1 MKKADG
7 WSMGQEEQKK
17 KALEEKLRRR
27 AYTAAFEAAQQRKEK
42 PWQSWDEAFSER
54 LAKQPFITEE
64 ERKPFAPSGAG
75 AQNAFYTG
83 EKQPW
88 PGLGEA
94 WPGQARRAGEPPR
107 AALPENL
114 PSGAGAQNAFYI
126 GEKQPWPGL
135 GEAWPGQA
143 RRAERTPWA
152 ALPENLPSGAGA
164 QNAFY
169 TGEKQPWPGL
179 GEAWPGQARRVERTP
194 WAALSENPPSGAG
207 TMLLAGQRRS
217 MAQATPGGEPPAGP
231 EQGAPG
237 FALEGVDPAYRDAVY
252 AGQALAELLRPER
265 RKAGPET
272 GKALQPGGGYGT
284 LKKRQDTESWR
295 DAFLEQQAA
304 LQAQTLAQERAQAEG
319 VGAAYTK
326 YVRPLLE
333 RAALGLSTALSPIP
347 SVPGSEPGTGL
358 AQAIET
364 SNANYERNKTHDISG
379 RPVHGQGVDAA
390 GEFAYGNS
398 QMKDSGCGVIGTYN
412 ALYLLGKDPSL
423 AEVGRRYEISGAMA
437 GGGAWGTN
445 PYGAPQ
451 VLKQYGVQYEE
462 YTDPDALE
470 REAGEGDV
478 MIVSIWNRKGT
489 IFEGYHTFAVQK
501 VNGELMVYNRFNNSA
516 ESTEKKTMGEVIEN
530 GQFIVGYRVQN
541 AK

>member
-27 AYTAAFEAAQQRKEK
+27 VYTAAFEAAQQRKEK

-114 PSGAGAQNAFYI
+114 PSGAGAQNAFYR

-152 ALPENLPSGAGA
+152 ALPENLPDGAGA

-179 GEAWPGQARRVERTP
+179 GEAWPGQARRAERPP
-194 WAALSENPPSGAG
+194 WAAQPENLPDGAG
-207 TMLLAGQRRS
+207 AMLLAGQRRS
-217 MAQATPGGEPPAGP
+217 MAQAAPGGEPPAGP

-265 RKAGPET
+265 RKAGTET

-364 SNANYERNKTHDISG
+364 SNANYERNKMHDISG

-398 QMKDSGCGVIGTYN
+398 RMKDSGCGVIGTYN
-412 ALYLLGKDPSL
+412 ALYLLGKEPSL

>member
-27 AYTAAFEAAQQRKEK
+27 VYTAAFEAAQQRKEK

-114 PSGAGAQNAFYI
+114 PSGAGAQNAFYR

-179 GEAWPGQARRVERTP
+179 GEAWPGQARRAERTP
-194 WAALSENPPSGAG
+194 WAALPENLPDGAG
-207 TMLLAGQRRS
+207 AMLLAGQRRS

-265 RKAGPET
+265 RKAGTET

-284 LKKRQDTESWR
+284 LKKRQDTESWW

-364 SNANYERNKTHDISG
+364 SNANYERNKMHDISG

-398 QMKDSGCGVIGTYN
+398 RMKDSGCGVIGTYN
-412 ALYLLGKDPSL
+412 ALYLLGKEPSL

>member
-7 WSMGQEEQKK
+7 WSMGQGEQKK

-94 WPGQARRAGEPPR
+94 WPGQARRA
-107 AALPENL
+107 
-114 PSGAGAQNAFYI
+114 
-126 GEKQPWPGL
+126 
-135 GEAWPGQA
+135 
-143 RRAERTPWA
+143 ERTPWA
-152 ALPENLPSGAGA
+152 ALPENLPDGAGA
-164 QNAFY
+164 
-169 TGEKQPWPGL
+169 
-179 GEAWPGQARRVERTP
+179 
-194 WAALSENPPSGAG
+194 
-207 TMLLAGQRRS
+207 MLLAGQRRS
-217 MAQATPGGEPPAGP
+217 MAQAAPGGEPPAGP

-252 AGQALAELLRPER
+252 AGQALA
-265 RKAGPET
+265 
-272 GKALQPGGGYGT
+272 
-284 LKKRQDTESWR
+284 
-295 DAFLEQQAA
+295 
-304 LQAQTLAQERAQAEG
+304 QERAQAEG

-333 RAALGLSTALSPIP
+333 RAALGLSTILPAFP